1 MPAIRTRDS
10 SPKAAMI
17 VACVALFTD
26 MFIYGLVIPVLPLL
40 PATVDAGPTATGML
54 FAGYAAAMLLVTPFA
69 GVLVDRT
76 GPRLPLLIGLIGLA
90 GATLLFAV
98 GGPYA
103 LLLVGRVLQGAAAGL
118 AWVASLSLIAAT
130 VPLERRGTAMGM
142 AMSMVSLGILAG
154 PPIGGLLVENFG
166 TVVPFLLAAALA
178 VLDGIARAVFVRGD
192 RPASHEPTG
201 PLAVLRVRGTVPVII
216 VVLIS
221 AAMIA
226 AIEPLLPLHLTRAFG
241 MTPSGIGVL
250 FGLTVI
256 VGVIL
261 NPIVGSL
268 LGRIHARILVI
279 GGVVTAAVGLAL
291 LAIASSLGVVIAGMV
306 LLGVAVALLSAPGTT
321 LIGLQGQQFSPPAI
335 GGSYTLFNLA
345 YAVGLMAGPAISGFL
360 AGAFS
365 LTVALTVT
373 AASILVAGLLASAR
387 LPSGLLA
394 RHP

>member
-1 MPAIRTRDS
+1 MPSTRTRTS

-40 PATVDAGPTATGML
+40 PSTVAAGPTATGML
-54 FAGYAAAMLLVTPFA
+54 FASYAAAMLLVTPLA

-98 GGPYA
+98 GGPYW

-130 VPLERRGTAMGM
+130 VPLERRGMAMGM
-142 AMSMVSLGILAG
+142 AMSMVSLGILVG
-154 PPIGGLLVENFG
+154 PPLGGLLVENFG
-166 TVVPFLLAAALA
+166 TAVPFLLAAALA
-178 VLDGIARAVFVRGD
+178 AVDGVARAVFVRGD
-192 RPASHEPTG
+192 RPAPHEPTG
-201 PLAVLRVRGTVPVII
+201 PLAVLRVRGTVPVIV

-226 AIEPLLPLHLTRAFG
+226 AIEPLLPLHLTESFG
-241 MTPSGIGVL
+241 MTPLGIGLL
-250 FGLTVI
+250 FGLTVV
-256 VGVIL
+256 VGAIL

-268 LGRIHARILVI
+268 LGRLNARILVV
-279 GGVVTAAVGLAL
+279 GGIVTAAIGLAL
-291 LAIASSLGVVIAGMV
+291 LAIASSTGVVIAGMV
-306 LLGVAVALLSAPGTT
+306 FLGIAVALLSAPGTT
-321 LIGLQGQQFSPPAI
+321 LIGLQGQKFSPPAV

-360 AGAFS
+360 TGAFS
-365 LTVALTVT
+365 LTAALIVT
-373 AASILVAGLLASAR
+373 AAAILVAGLLASAR
-387 LPSGLLA
+387 LPSGLPD
-394 RHP
+394 RP